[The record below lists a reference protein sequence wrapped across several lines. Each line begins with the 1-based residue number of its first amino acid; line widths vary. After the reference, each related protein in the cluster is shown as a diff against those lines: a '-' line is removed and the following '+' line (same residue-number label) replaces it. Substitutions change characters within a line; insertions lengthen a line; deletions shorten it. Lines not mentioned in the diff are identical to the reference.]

1 MSASERESSLES
13 PREGKLSRIVGHTRG
28 LVEELR
34 EWIDLRLDLAI
45 LEIEEEVD
53 KVRNEIAFGL
63 TVAFLGFFAALFVL
77 TTTALG
83 LGWALGRPFWGF
95 LIVSVVLVLAVAGLS
110 QAHPKLLGSSNLY
123 ERIRGSQD
131 ETGEDDR
138 PSRDVDVSVDDREDG
153 APPTAS
159 RREPPR

>member
-1 MSASERESSLES
+1 MSASERDSSLDS

-53 KVRNEIAFGL
+53 DLRNEVALGL
-63 TVAFLGFFAALFVL
+63 VVAFFGFFAALFVL
-77 TTTALG
+77 TTAALG
-83 LGWALGRPFWGF
+83 LGWALGHPFWGF
-95 LIVSVVLVLAVAGLS
+95 LIISVVLVVVVAGLV

-123 ERIRGSQD
+123 ERLRGTPEENVEEEQPIRD
-131 ETGEDDR
+131 AEA
-138 PSRDVDVSVDDREDG
+138 SVEDREDG
-153 APPTAS
+153 TSPTTS
-159 RREPPR
+159 ET